1 MTTIKKKI
9 FNLHILPF
17 LIFLIYYLYSLIIFE
32 AVVVSPHDNIEF
44 EAVYDRIISRILK
57 GDFNSYRIFLS
68 GEFKWYYLDRI
79 FYPVNLF
86 HVILSDKQFYFF
98 KEVIE
103 KLVSY
108 FSFYLLAKFLCK
120 EKTYSIFGALFYTT
134 LINDISSPPP
144 TIFLPVMP
152 YLFYLLI
159 SKTQLRIKHLAT
171 IFFIGLNSSLV
182 FDYISMVMM
191 LIISYFI
198 SSQKSYKTIFIFFT
212 TISLGMT
219 IVGIPLFLS
228 VLGEPLHRLA
238 MIKEGFLDIATLEL
252 KKFYEMLLPNF
263 TEISDS
269 LARLLRVLILISCFY
284 IKNKKA
290 NLILL
295 FIVTT
300 YVLKTLMSSDLSQI
314 IFNNFFVFA
323 KGLNFSR
330 VGNILPLLFSVLL
343 VTILKANQN
352 KVFKKILIVLTISTS
367 ISFQLYYPTYE
378 FTKELLRNNLK
389 EESFELIK
397 INFNQKNNKKIILI
411 MKDKKNY
418 KFENFI
424 YKVKTGN
431 SFDSYFRIET
441 YKKIKKLIG
450 NSRVASVGVNP
461 MIAPMND
468 INVIDGYHQMYPLSY
483 KKKFRK
489 IIEEELNQSKV
500 LKDYYDNWGNRVYM
514 LYNNQDNLL
523 LNFNEAKK
531 LGAEYIISSFPL
543 QNKNIEP
550 NYLLYNEDNKTY
562 LYKII

>member
-1 MTTIKKKI
+1 MINKN
-9 FNLHILPF
+9 FNLHIIAL
-17 LIFLIYYLYSLIIFE
+17 LIFSSYYLLSLLIFN
-32 AVVVSPHDNIEF
+32 AVVINPHDNLEIEV
-44 EAVYDRIISRILK
+44 VYDRVISRILK
-57 GDFNSYRIFLS
+57 GDFNSYRVFLS
-68 GEFKWYYLDRI
+68 GEFKWYYLDKI

-134 LINDISSPPP
+134 LINDINSPAP

-182 FDYISMVMM
+182 FDYFSMVLM

-198 SSQKSYKTIFIFFT
+198 GSQKSYKTIFIFFT

-228 VLGEPLHRLA
+228 VLGEPLH
-238 MIKEGFLDIATLEL
+238 IATLEL

-263 TEISDS
+263 KEISDS

-295 FIVTT
+295 FIVIT

-343 VTILKANQN
+343 VIILKANQN

-397 INFNQKNNKKIILI
+397 INFNQRNNKKIILI

-489 IIEEELNQSKV
+489 IIEAELSQSKV
-500 LKDYYDNWGNRVYM
+500 LKDYYDKWGNRVYM

-543 QNKNIEP
+543 QDKNIEP
-550 NYLLYNEDNKTY
+550 NYLLYDKDNKTY